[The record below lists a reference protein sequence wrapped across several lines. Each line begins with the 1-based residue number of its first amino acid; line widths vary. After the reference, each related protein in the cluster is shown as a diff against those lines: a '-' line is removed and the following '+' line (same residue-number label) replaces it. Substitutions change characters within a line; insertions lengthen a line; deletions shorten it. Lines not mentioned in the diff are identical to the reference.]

1 MTASTTTGERAFPT
15 RRTHWSSRGF
25 VARSS
30 RYPWDMT
37 PQLGVGTPVESD
49 DDRSDDRLLEGSDE
63 RPDPRPDETDWALR
77 DVGAWTK
84 LVVCVG
90 LGIALGA
97 VNLAAVGAPGML
109 RIPAFLAALILCAQG
124 PVDIGDYQR
133 EKETTMAAEELAL
146 NEWNE
151 RRQRAKQ
158 RADEQNVESLRDRHQ
173 GHAAAQA
180 PESLTE
186 AETRNLNQQA
196 KKQEAEARVR
206 AGAVADSRGGLITV
220 AILAI
225 WLGLATLN
233 YPASPPLLLWLSL
246 VASFLLFVSVWG
258 GLQKRPAS

>member
-1 MTASTTTGERAFPT
+1 MSASTTTSEQAFPT
-15 RRTHWSSRGF
+15 RRMHWSSRGF
-25 VARSS
+25 GARSS

-49 DDRSDDRLLEGSDE
+49 RDDRSDDHILEGPEE

-146 NEWNE
+146 NEWDDGQDVRQNQEKVLGKESGVVQPLRE
-151 RRQRAKQ
+151 R
-158 RADEQNVESLRDRHQ
+158 L
-173 GHAAAQA
+173 AAQTA
-180 PESLTE
+180 VEATESQTE
-186 AETRNLNQQA
+186 AETRSLHQQA
-196 KKQEAEARVR
+196 TKQEAQA
-206 AGAVADSRGGLITV
+206 
-220 AILAI
+220 
-225 WLGLATLN
+225 
-233 YPASPPLLLWLSL
+233 
-246 VASFLLFVSVWG
+246 
-258 GLQKRPAS
+258 

>member
-1 MTASTTTGERAFPT
+1 
-15 RRTHWSSRGF
+15 
-25 VARSS
+25 
-30 RYPWDMT
+30 MT

-49 DDRSDDRLLEGSDE
+49 RDDRSDDHILEGPEE

-133 EKETTMAAEELAL
+133 EKELTMAAEELAL
-146 NEWNE
+146 TEWKE
-151 RRQRAKQ
+151 RQRHRAKQ
-158 RADEQNVESLRDRHQ
+158 RAGEQNVEPHRERQ
-173 GHAAAQA
+173 HAHAAQA

-186 AETRNLNQQA
+186 AEIRNLDQQA

-220 AILAI
+220 AVLAI

>member
-90 LGIALGA
+90 LGVALGA

-124 PVDIGDYQR
+124 PVDIGEYQR
-133 EKETTMAAEELAL
+133 EKEVVMLVEREAGKEWEERQEA
-146 NEWNE
+146 
-151 RRQRAKQ
+151 RQRP
-158 RADEQNVESLRDRHQ
+158 S
-173 GHAAAQA
+173 
-180 PESLTE
+180 
-186 AETRNLNQQA
+186 
-196 KKQEAEARVR
+196 
-206 AGAVADSRGGLITV
+206 
-220 AILAI
+220 
-225 WLGLATLN
+225 
-233 YPASPPLLLWLSL
+233 PA
-246 VASFLLFVSVWG
+246 
-258 GLQKRPAS
+258 

>member
-1 MTASTTTGERAFPT
+1 
-15 RRTHWSSRGF
+15 
-25 VARSS
+25 
-30 RYPWDMT
+30 MT
-37 PQLGVGTPVESD
+37 PNIGVGTPEPSVED
-49 DDRSDDRLLEGSDE
+49 ERPAEGPDE
-63 RPDPRPDETDWALR
+63 RPDPRPSQTDWPLR

-124 PVDIGDYQR
+124 PVDIAEYNR
-133 EKETTMAAEELAL
+133 EKEGIMAAEQAAL
-146 NEWNE
+146 EEWKE
-151 RRQRAKQ
+151 RQRLREKRLLGGKQ
-158 RADEQNVESLRDRHQ
+158 NDEPSPDRPQ
-173 GHAAAQA
+173 AHAADDT
-180 PESLTE
+180 PPSRTE
-186 AETRNLNQQA
+186 AETRSLNEQA

-220 AILAI
+220 ALLAI

-233 YPASPPLLLWLSL
+233 YPAAPALLLWLSL

-258 GLQKRPAS
+258 GLQKRPAP

>member
-1 MTASTTTGERAFPT
+1 
-15 RRTHWSSRGF
+15 
-25 VARSS
+25 
-30 RYPWDMT
+30 MT
-37 PQLGVGTPVESD
+37 PDIGVGTPVPSVK
-49 DDRSDDRLLEGSDE
+49 DE
-63 RPDPRPDETDWALR
+63 PDLGQGQRADPEPPLTDWPLR

-124 PVDIGDYQR
+124 PVDIGEYNRD
-133 EKETTMAAEELAL
+133 KEATMATEKAAHEAWEER
-146 NEWNE
+146 E
-151 RRQRAKQ
+151 RRRKRLLAGEQNDDQPAERPQAHV
-158 RADEQNVESLRDRHQ
+158 ADE
-173 GHAAAQA
+173 A
-180 PESLTE
+180 PGSTTE
-186 AETRNLNQQA
+186 AETRKLNEQA

-220 AILAI
+220 ALLAI

-233 YPASPPLLLWLSL
+233 YPAAPPLLLWLSL